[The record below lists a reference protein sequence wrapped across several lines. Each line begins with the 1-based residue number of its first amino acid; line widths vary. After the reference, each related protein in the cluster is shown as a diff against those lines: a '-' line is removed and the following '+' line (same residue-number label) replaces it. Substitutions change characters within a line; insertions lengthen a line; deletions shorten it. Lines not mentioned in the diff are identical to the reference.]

1 MNNLKNIIVFLFLL
15 FSPLFVF
22 SQEEAISISEQFKQD
37 TAYIELKYRADTDYT
52 TMGMIAANIELEK
65 DYDELLNK
73 YYKILLTKLNN
84 EQKKTIRDS
93 QRNWIKL
100 RDSDR
105 EVVAMLREKV
115 YKDAG
120 GGSMWGVISSGALV
134 DITKQRVV
142 QIYNFLMFDIIN
154 EE

>member
-15 FSPLFVF
+15 FSPFFVF